1 MNPRLKRAYQSY
13 FEKFG
18 EQPPKPYMST
28 LSEYEQEEI
37 INQRLRTNTK
47 FSDDKYYTKITVR

>member
-13 FEKFG
+13 IEKFG

-28 LSEYEQEEI
+28 LSEYEQEEV
-37 INQRLRTNTK
+37 INQRIRTNTK
-47 FSDDKYYTKITVR
+47 FSDDKYYKKYQ